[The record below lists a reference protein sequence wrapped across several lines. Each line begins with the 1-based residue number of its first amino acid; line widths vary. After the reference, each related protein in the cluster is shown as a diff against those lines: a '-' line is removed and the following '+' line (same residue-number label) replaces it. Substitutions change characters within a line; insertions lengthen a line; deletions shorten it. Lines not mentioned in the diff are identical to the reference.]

1 VEAASYAISTRLSF
15 LTIRESVSSLPC
27 LRQGLFHICTRMCR
41 TLEKA
46 ERRGLPAD
54 SAGVL
59 KVMQEA
65 YKESQNERGR
75 LNTDEYIRRVAPALS
90 DWVPA
95 IPMEG
100 KSILLY
106 ELVEAF
112 KSLLSVYGNF
122 TGPIL
127 NAPRFPNRC
136 TM

>member
-1 VEAASYAISTRLSF
+1 
-15 LTIRESVSSLPC
+15 
-27 LRQGLFHICTRMCR
+27 MCR

-59 KVMQEA
+59 KVMQET

-95 IPMEG
+95 IPMGQKHLALRARRSLQKPPVRLWQFYWPNSERTPLSEAVYYVTAEG
-100 KSILLY
+100 Q
-106 ELVEAF
+106 
-112 KSLLSVYGNF
+112 
-122 TGPIL
+122 
-127 NAPRFPNRC
+127 
-136 TM
+136 

>member
-1 VEAASYAISTRLSF
+1 
-15 LTIRESVSSLPC
+15 
-27 LRQGLFHICTRMCR
+27 MCR

-122 TGPIL
+122 AGPIL